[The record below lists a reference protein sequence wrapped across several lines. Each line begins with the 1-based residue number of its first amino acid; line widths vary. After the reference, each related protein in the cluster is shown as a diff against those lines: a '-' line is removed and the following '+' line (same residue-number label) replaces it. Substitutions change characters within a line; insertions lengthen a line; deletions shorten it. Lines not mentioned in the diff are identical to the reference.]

1 MSGGPVTLFSSIA
14 SVIDMDL
21 QLKGKAAF
29 ITGGSMGIG
38 KAVALELAREGVD
51 VAIAARRME
60 QLEAAAAELRD
71 ALEPLGERVGTILP
85 LSADTTDMASVEAA
99 MAAAAARFGRLD
111 ILLNGAAHPGGLVR
125 TELENADPQGLLLD
139 IDIKVVGYL
148 RCAKAAVPYM
158 RRNGFGRIINIGGL
172 TGRGSKQLSGMR
184 NVAIV
189 HMTKTLSDQLG
200 PHGITVNTIHPGV
213 VETPHIH
220 ELYEKEAVKQGL
232 TAGEVEANYVKAT
245 PIRRV
250 LQPEEMGWI
259 VAFLASPKS
268 GSITGESIGCDGGL
282 TRGVFL

>member
-1 MSGGPVTLFSSIA
+1 
-14 SVIDMDL
+14 MDL

-38 KAVALELAREGVD
+38 KAAALELAREGVD
-51 VAIAARRME
+51 VAIAARRLPI
-60 QLEAAAAELRD
+60 LEEAAAELRQ
-71 ALEPLGERVGTILP
+71 ALAGVPGAGRVLP
-85 LSADTTDMASVEAA
+85 VTVDTTDMATVSAA
-99 MAAAAARFGRLD
+99 MAQAAEAFGRLD
-111 ILLNGAAHPGGLVR
+111 ILVNGAAHPGGLVR
-125 TELENADPQGLLLD
+125 SELDDADPHGLLQD

-148 RCAKAAVPYM
+148 RCAKAAAPYM
-158 RRNGFGRIINIGGL
+158 RRHGYGRIINIGGL

-200 PHGITVNTIHPGV
+200 PDGITVNTIHPGV

-220 ELYEKEAVKQGL
+220 ELYEKEAKKQGL
-232 TAGEVEANYVKAT
+232 TAAQVEANYVKAT

-259 VAFLASPKS
+259 IAFLASPRS
-268 GSITGESIGCDGGL
+268 GSITGESLGADGGL
-282 TRGVFL
+282 TRGIFL

>member
-1 MSGGPVTLFSSIA
+1 MN
-14 SVIDMDL
+14 L
-21 QLKGKAAF
+21 QLKGMVAF

-38 KAVALELAREGVD
+38 KAAALELAREGVD
-51 VAIAARRME
+51 VAIAARRMPL
-60 QLEAAAAELRD
+60 LEAAAADLRQQLGPD
-71 ALEPLGERVGTILP
+71 AGRILP
-85 LSADTTDMASVEAA
+85 VVVDTTDMDSVNAA
-99 MAAAAARFGRLD
+99 IEKTVSTFGRLD
-111 ILLNGAAHPGGLVR
+111 ILVNGAAHPGGLVR
-125 TELENADPQGLLLD
+125 SELADADPQGLLQD

-148 RCAKAAVPYM
+148 RCAKAAAPQM
-158 RRNGFGRIINIGGL
+158 RRHGYGRIINIGGL

-200 PHGITVNTIHPGV
+200 PDGITVNTIHPGV

-220 ELYEKEAVKQGL
+220 ELYEKEAQKQGL
-232 TAGEVEANYVKAT
+232 TVAAVEANYVKAT

-259 VAFLASPKS
+259 IAFLSSPRS

-282 TRGVFL
+282 TRGIFL

>member
-1 MSGGPVTLFSSIA
+1 
-14 SVIDMDL
+14 MDL

-38 KAVALELAREGVD
+38 KAAALELAKEGVN
-51 VAIAARRME
+51 VAIAARRLPLLE
-60 QLEAAAAELRD
+60 EAAQALRETLKD
-71 ALEPLGERVGTILP
+71 VPGAGRILP
-85 LSADTTDMASVEAA
+85 VVVDTTDMDSVSKA
-99 MAAAAARFGRLD
+99 MATTAETFGGIH
-111 ILLNGAAHPGGLVR
+111 ILVNGAAHPGGLVR
-125 TELENADPQGLLLD
+125 SELADADPQGLLQD
-139 IDIKVVGYL
+139 IDIKVIGYL
-148 RCAKAAVPYM
+148 RCCKAVAPYM
-158 RRNGFGRIINIGGL
+158 RKHKYGRIINIGGL

-200 PHGITVNTIHPGV
+200 PDGITVNTIHPGV

-220 ELYEKEAVKQGL
+220 ELYEKEAQKQGL
-232 TAGEVEANYVKAT
+232 SAAEVEANYVKVT

-259 VAFLASPKS
+259 IAFLASPKS

-282 TRGVFL
+282 TRGIFL